1 MWVGRYVKIGYASLI
16 KRWLCWVGLDSSK
29 QTVSDVERGSPA
41 PILCL
46 FLSVQGYFEARH

>member
-16 KRWLCWVGLDSSK
+16 KRWLCWVGLESSK
-29 QTVSDVERGSPA
+29 QTVLDVERGSPA

-46 FLSVQGYFEARH
+46 FFIRARLF